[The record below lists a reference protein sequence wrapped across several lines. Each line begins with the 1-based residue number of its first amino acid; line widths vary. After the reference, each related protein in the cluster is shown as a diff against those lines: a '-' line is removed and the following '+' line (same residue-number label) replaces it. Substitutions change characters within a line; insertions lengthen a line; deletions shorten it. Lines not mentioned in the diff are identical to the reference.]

1 MLQLGTLSNK
11 LDFLIFEADHF
22 LSIVIVFILLH
33 ILDPEVLRSLQ
44 KLIDVLLLVD
54 QVQLQLLLDRTGRIH
69 TLFTSL

>member
-1 MLQLGTLSNK
+1 MLQLGTLGYKFN
-11 LDFLIFEADHF
+11 LFIFEANHF

-33 ILDPEVLRSLQ
+33 IFDPEVLRALK
-44 KLIDVLLLVD
+44 KLIDVLLLVN